1 MKVKMFKHRPSY
13 LNHVLKNWQYFFNF
27 DLSLVIEN
35 LKTALDF
42 STFDLLISL
51 FGWLVLDSRIQNKR
65 RNKEYIVGQRK
76 QILGMGVSK
85 YPETSKSLRE
95 RERERKGN
103 GWDQQQ
109 LLELLISSLD

>member
-1 MKVKMFKHRPSY
+1 MKVKMFKRSPGY

-27 DLSLVIEN
+27 DRILVIEN

-42 STFDLLISL
+42 STFGFLISL

-95 RERERKGN
+95 REREKAIG
-103 GWDQQQ
+103 GTKTT
-109 LLELLISSLD
+109 SGAAH

>member
-1 MKVKMFKHRPSY
+1 MKVKMFKRPPGY

-27 DLSLVIEN
+27 DRILVIEN

-42 STFDLLISL
+42 STFGLLISL

-95 RERERKGN
+95 RREREKAMGGTN
-103 GWDQQQ
+103 NNFW
-109 LLELLISSLD
+109 SCSLAA